1 MVSNEQQE
9 RTQPRLVIPPL
20 TRTLI
25 PTIEETDTSSAVTP
39 WLYSAILGNGHLLVC
54 LDEAGSIA
62 QLFYPHID
70 AGPHVR
76 TFLAGIL
83 VREVASP
90 NDLPLEADSTY
101 PQGHSAL
108 APENVGTSFSASVGT
123 EGESRVSWFSS
134 KEWTH
139 ELRHSDGA
147 VAMQYISINAS
158 IGIQIEQTMAV
169 HFERDLFMNDI

>member
-1 MVSNEQQE
+1 MVSHGQQA
-9 RTQPRLVIPPL
+9 RLQPRLDISPL

-25 PTIEETDTSSAVTP
+25 PTIEAGTSSTATP
-39 WLYSAILGNGHLLVC
+39 WLYSAILGNGRLLVC

-83 VREVASP
+83 VREVPPP
-90 NDLPLEADSTY
+90 NDLPIEADSTY

-108 APENVGTSFSASVGT
+108 APENVGTRFSASVGA
-123 EGESRVSWFSS
+123 ESESRVSWF
-134 KEWTH
+134 
-139 ELRHSDGA
+139 A
-147 VAMQYISINAS
+147 
-158 IGIQIEQTMAV
+158 
-169 HFERDLFMNDI
+169 